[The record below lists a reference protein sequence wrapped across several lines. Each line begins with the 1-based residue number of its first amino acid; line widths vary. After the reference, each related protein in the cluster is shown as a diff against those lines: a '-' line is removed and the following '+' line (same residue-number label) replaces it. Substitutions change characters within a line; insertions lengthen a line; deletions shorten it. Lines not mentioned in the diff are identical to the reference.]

1 MAIPSDSI
9 LASVKKLLNIDAE
22 DTSFDIDVITHI
34 NGTFMT
40 LQQLGIGPK
49 EGFFIDDYNTTWAD
63 FPVSKTMIHTVKIYI
78 YSKVR
83 MLFDTPG
90 SSVVADAHN
99 SRLSELEFRLNV
111 QAEYEQQEQEN
122 SQSDEEDNGNSSE
135 DGSSENQGESQ
146 GNGDNGSNEGQGE
159 SGNHD
164 ANTDDSVVY
173 EIQGENMI
181 FHSGSPFGDYTENQN
196 GN

>member
-22 DTSFDIDVITHI
+22 DTSFDIDIITHI

-49 EGFFIDDYNTTWAD
+49 EGFFIDDYDTTWAD

-99 SRLSELEFRLNV
+99 ARLSELEFRLNV
-111 QAEYEQQEQEN
+111 QAEYEQQEKEN
-122 SQSDEEDNGNSSE
+122 SNSEEEGNNNSSE
-135 DGSSENQGESQ
+135 NGGSENQGGSQ
-146 GNGDNGSNEGQGE
+146 GNGGNGEQGG
-159 SGNHD
+159 SGNHGTNID
-164 ANTDDSVVY
+164 DDSVVY
-173 EIQGENMI
+173 EIQGENLI